1 MNIKIDKLIENPIT
15 YSETLT
21 IKELEEI
28 VEYANY
34 KYYNSCR
41 SVMEDDI
48 YDIIKGLL
56 EKKNPDS
63 EILKKVGAS
72 LDKNSKTKLPYWM
85 GSMNKIKPDNN
96 SLSIYLKKFNNSF
109 IISDKLDGS
118 SALFHRYMKNSKW
131 INKLYTR
138 GDGNY
143 GRDITHLLIYIFSED
158 FLNNLPNK
166 NFSIRGEIIIS
177 KNNFE
182 LFKNDK
188 SNPRALTNGIVNCKN
203 IDIDIAKHLDFIGF
217 QVLNPSNLKPSEQ
230 YKFIESL
237 SFKIPFNKYYDTI
250 NNNLLSDILVNRR
263 KNSDYII
270 DGIIIQH
277 NKYYPINNSGNPEHS
292 IAFKMMLKEQLAET
306 IVLDVEWNITRYGIL
321 KPVVIYESVILDG
334 TTMQRASGFNAKYI
348 TENNIGPGT
357 KIIITRSGDVIPY
370 ILKIISP
377 TKAKLPNNLNYIWD
391 NHDIILNNNNNNK
404 EVIIKKLTFFIKTMN
419 IKDIGIKY
427 IKLFVD
433 NGINTIKKLINT
445 TSAEF
450 LNLPRISNISA
461 NKFYNNINNAI
472 KNIPLHILMTA
483 SQCFDSGLGINKFKI
498 ILEHYPNILTISN
511 TDIEKLISS
520 IKGFDKTAKIFAD
533 NLDKFKKFLLLH
545 PEFIFNID
553 NYSNKDINNSLLF
566 NNKKF
571 VITGFR
577 DEKLQNFII
586 NNGGKIISSP
596 NKTTSFVITNN
607 IDSNSNKIKK
617 ASQLNIP
624 IISIE
629 DFKNKFNF
637 I

>member
-1 MNIKIDKLIENPIT
+1 MNIKINKLIENPIT

-118 SALFHRYMKNSKW
+118 SALFHRYIKNSKW

-138 GDGNY
+138 GNGNY
-143 GRDITHLLIYIFSED
+143 GRDITHLLKYIFSED

-188 SNPRALTNGIVNCKN
+188 SNPRALTNDIVNCKN

-292 IAFKMMLKEQLAET
+292 IAFKMMLKDQIAET

-391 NHDIILNNNNNNK
+391 NHDIILNNNNNNNK

-450 LNLPRISNISA
+450 LNLPRISNITA

-483 SQCFDSGLGINKFKI
+483 SQCFDSGLGINKFKM

-533 NLDKFKKFLLLH
+533 NLDKFKKFLVLH

-553 NYSNKDINNSLLF
+553 NYSNKDINNSGISLICSSLHKNILLHL
-566 NNKKF
+566 F
-571 VITGFR
+571 VSLVLISLDSFLPLH
-577 DEKLQNFII
+577 KL
-586 NNGGKIISSP
+586 
-596 NKTTSFVITNN
+596 
-607 IDSNSNKIKK
+607 
-617 ASQLNIP
+617 LN
-624 IISIE
+624 
-629 DFKNKFNF
+629 
-637 I
+637 